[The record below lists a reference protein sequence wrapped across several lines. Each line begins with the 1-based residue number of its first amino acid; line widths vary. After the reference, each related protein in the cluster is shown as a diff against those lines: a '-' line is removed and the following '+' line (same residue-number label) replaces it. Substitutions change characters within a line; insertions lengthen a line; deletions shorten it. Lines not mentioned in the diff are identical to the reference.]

1 MAIRRRSDPS
11 GGGLRV
17 MGALHSLPP
26 QGGGMSSESVFFG
39 PQFWRVH
46 RIREAHRYF
55 LCVERIYGVGLGL
68 GVIHGTLEA
77 PWARMVAGGR
87 TAKCWTPLCPHVA
100 VLPPPLNIFR
110 QM

>member
-1 MAIRRRSDPS
+1 MAIRRRLDPS

-26 QGGGMSSESVFFG
+26 QGGGMSSESGFFG

-68 GVIHGTLEA
+68 GVVHGTLGGPLGADGGGGQDGQMLDTPVSACRRA
-77 PWARMVAGGR
+77 PASFE
-87 TAKCWTPLCPHVA
+87 H
-100 VLPPPLNIFR
+100 F
-110 QM
+110 